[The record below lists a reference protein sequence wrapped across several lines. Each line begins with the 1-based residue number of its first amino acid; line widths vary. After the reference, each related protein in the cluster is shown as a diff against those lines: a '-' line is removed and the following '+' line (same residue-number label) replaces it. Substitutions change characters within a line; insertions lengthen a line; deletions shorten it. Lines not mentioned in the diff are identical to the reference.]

1 MKLSI
6 AGAAFAAALLAS
18 TSAFAAGTT
27 TLATT
32 TAAAA
37 KPMSADSGARCTSLA
52 DQWKT
57 AEGAN
62 ATNASL
68 GKAKADA
75 AKGEKMCKSKK
86 TSDKKKGAAD
96 YEAALKLLGVTPS

>member
-1 MKLSI
+1 MTRI
-6 AGAAFAAALLAS
+6 VVGAAVAALLLG
-18 TSAFAAGTT
+18 TSAFAATT
-27 TLATT
+27 TPAATTT

-37 KPMSADSGARCTSLA
+37 TTKVDYEARCTSLA

-57 AEGAN
+57 AEAAN

-75 AKGEKMCKSKK
+75 TKGEKLCKSKK
-86 TSDKKKGAAD
+86 ASDHKKGSSD
-96 YEAALKLLGVTPS
+96 YEAALKLLGVTPA